1 MKFNFFLVLG
11 LFSLLL
17 AACAGTSS
25 TPANGDMQP
34 APEFTLP
41 NALGGEVSL
50 SDYAG
55 KPVFLFFHMAV
66 G

>member
-1 MKFNFFLVLG
+1 MKIKLFLALG
-11 LFSLLL
+11 LISLLL
-17 AACAGTSS
+17 VACGGEVSAPSNSGAYS
-25 TPANGDMQP
+25 